1 MTDQTQTVVMSGF
14 GPSVRFKTK
23 GTLAAVQ
30 VATTTSIRTVPLSE
44 KGTSLA
50 FHRAA

>member
-23 GTLAAVQ
+23 GTLSHVQ
-30 VATTTSIRTVPLSE
+30 VATTTSVRTVPLSD
-44 KGTSLA
+44 KGTALTFQS
-50 FHRAA
+50 AA